1 MPKPYLGE
9 APPGVLRVAVAV
21 TAILLAATAGAQVCT
36 VDAEPN
42 DTPAT
47 AQDVSDTLCIAGSMA
62 AQDQDAYLWVVDDE
76 AAARW
81 WSVSMEGIPGH
92 LTKVDLIRVTL
103 ADNGVDV
110 TAADTLAS
118 FTSPG
123 GALTESAPVLVAP
136 GRYVLGVSKS
146 GGEGAYVVHLDPGD
160 ALRRGRRGV
169 DGLDGVDGAFAIFG
183 MANGEVALPWRLAA
197 DDASLRWDLELV
209 AAVGSDA
216 RLALRGADGAEVAA
230 SGTGEL
236 GRATLRSL
244 GVGAGEVA
252 VSVTGLP
259 SGAPFTLSATSAGRV
274 TDGNEVE
281 PNNGWDEANVLSL
294 GRAMHGS
301 GPDKDY
307 FVLDVPDAAR
317 GKTYDLSLESD
328 ANAYLSLFSA
338 DHEEIQ
344 TRHGASGAMR
354 GLVLDAPRYG
364 VTVGVGGDASY
375 TLVFSEASPPEDGHE
390 SEPNDVLAVADP
402 LSDGLTVRGGL
413 EVQDKDVY
421 RFTTTGPA
429 QLWRIQAVGS
439 GVRSLTTYDAGGARQ
454 ASLQGERRIRLD
466 NVALLPGEHFI
477 EVGGNAGAYA
487 LRALALG
494 PVPDE
499 KPAPPSAEDAGA
511 QQLPLKAAAPP
522 PQAEPEAIEPS
533 GPPPPPGVIELE
545 PNDDDSR
552 AELLRVGQTR
562 VGVLTGTNDVDAY
575 RFYLASDQYV
585 RIEAV
590 PPEDGSLFFD
600 VREAGVRAQSQG
612 PGSPVVF
619 QRRLLAGNYDLWL
632 RADTASDGYYQ
643 LRMSQL
649 DPFTLPDDVEPN
661 DSPATANRLPAD
673 LDVEGKVGDITGPD
687 FYALPAFDAPTTLH
701 VDGTLGEDTRIAL
714 LGDGA
719 PRLVRNNDG
728 SFDADLPAGAHLF
741 LRMNGRGDYRFVAR
755 FGSAPDASELR
766 PPNGDPGAS
775 LALERSARDV
785 AAYWYE
791 GQALD
796 DELTIENTSD
806 RKQTYALE
814 VATSSVAVTPHVPA
828 TVTVGPGQRAS
839 VPLSVTVAPD
849 ARDDQPVRVT
859 VGARS
864 DAGIATTS
872 LTLVPRCEAAPV
884 APKAS
889 WAVPDAMLGR
899 LDVAWSGLG
908 ATIVDDAGRDAQT
921 VDALTSPAT
930 GAHHEVGEAITVD
943 LAGDE
948 PITLAGALLQPQG
961 GPDVRRQLRDFSI
974 QVSLDGE
981 TFETVLESSLR
992 AARVEQ
998 AFAFPKAVEARYAR
1012 LVFGPDQAGNSGA
1025 WIGEWKLVAAA
1036 DDPLGELNLADPA
1049 LGGHVLWSD
1058 PLIPESQRH
1067 SMILDEQADRPRV
1080 DGHGNPRAT
1089 WVVGF
1094 RDDRAAQFTRL
1105 EWVESS
1111 DSTSEGAFS
1120 DVAVDVSLSSPVGPW
1135 EHLADWHLERDAAGT
1150 AALALPE
1157 PSWARFVRF
1166 TATGPEQGVRSMFP
1180 PDTLRILERP
1190 SGDGYRSAVGEWGQ
1204 YRKEAVYE
1212 WQQGGADGAAT
1223 GQTGPDA
1230 ADSDSRDAPRPL
1242 ASGDVVEGTVAV
1254 AEDEDWFTIT
1264 VPDGQNHLSLRL
1276 EGDPTLAYNY
1286 ALTSAAGDAVAYD
1299 ERHDGD
1305 AVVLDAYVDPGEYT
1319 LHLAEPK
1326 RSVIFAWDTSG
1337 SVGPYIPITYASL
1350 ARFTRGTDPDRE
1362 FVQLLAYNE
1371 PGPIWLLP
1379 YWSADP
1385 VRAQQAIN
1393 TFDRDS
1399 AESSN
1404 SENALLTASDAL
1416 AQRDGTRA
1424 VLLITDAE
1432 SPGYG
1437 LTPKL
1442 WRSLEASRARV
1453 FTFEISTGG
1462 SDYSQDLMQAWADAN
1477 HGFYDYA
1484 RNVGDFDVGFARASC
1499 LLRRPKRYRVEV
1511 TTSAEAPP
1519 GPGSIRVVRAEGA
1532 AQPAVEVI
1540 FDASGSMGKKL
1551 PDGTSRIDAAR
1562 EVLKDFVT
1570 NVLPEGTPFALR
1582 VFGHIKPSSCDTR
1595 LEVPLAPLD
1604 PASATKAI
1612 DAIQPKLLSQT
1623 PLADSI
1629 AAVGD
1634 DLRRAPSGS
1643 RLFLVTDGEESCGGD
1658 PLVALQTLASAGIS
1672 VSMVSLGIEDGAV
1685 QDRFRSLAQA
1695 AGASY
1700 SNLASASELRAEIKS
1715 GSRIIFEI
1723 ISTQGSLVDEGYV
1736 GGPPV
1741 QVPAGH
1747 YQLQIRG
1754 ESESRSVA
1762 VSAEEEVEVTANG
1775 R

>member
-1 MPKPYLGE
+1 
-9 APPGVLRVAVAV
+9 
-21 TAILLAATAGAQVCT
+21 
-36 VDAEPN
+36 
-42 DTPAT
+42 
-47 AQDVSDTLCIAGSMA
+47 
-62 AQDQDAYLWVVDDE
+62 
-76 AAARW
+76 
-81 WSVSMEGIPGH
+81 
-92 LTKVDLIRVTL
+92 
-103 ADNGVDV
+103 
-110 TAADTLAS
+110 
-118 FTSPG
+118 
-123 GALTESAPVLVAP
+123 
-136 GRYVLGVSKS
+136 
-146 GGEGAYVVHLDPGD
+146 
-160 ALRRGRRGV
+160 
-169 DGLDGVDGAFAIFG
+169 
-183 MANGEVALPWRLAA
+183 
-197 DDASLRWDLELV
+197 
-209 AAVGSDA
+209 
-216 RLALRGADGAEVAA
+216 
-230 SGTGEL
+230 
-236 GRATLRSL
+236 
-244 GVGAGEVA
+244 
-252 VSVTGLP
+252 
-259 SGAPFTLSATSAGRV
+259 
-274 TDGNEVE
+274 
-281 PNNGWDEANVLSL
+281 
-294 GRAMHGS
+294 
-301 GPDKDY
+301 
-307 FVLDVPDAAR
+307 
-317 GKTYDLSLESD
+317 
-328 ANAYLSLFSA
+328 
-338 DHEEIQ
+338 
-344 TRHGASGAMR
+344 
-354 GLVLDAPRYG
+354 
-364 VTVGVGGDASY
+364 
-375 TLVFSEASPPEDGHE
+375 
-390 SEPNDVLAVADP
+390 
-402 LSDGLTVRGGL
+402 
-413 EVQDKDVY
+413 
-421 RFTTTGPA
+421 
-429 QLWRIQAVGS
+429 
-439 GVRSLTTYDAGGARQ
+439 
-454 ASLQGERRIRLD
+454 
-466 NVALLPGEHFI
+466 
-477 EVGGNAGAYA
+477 
-487 LRALALG
+487 
-494 PVPDE
+494 
-499 KPAPPSAEDAGA
+499 
-511 QQLPLKAAAPP
+511 
-522 PQAEPEAIEPS
+522 
-533 GPPPPPGVIELE
+533 
-545 PNDDDSR
+545 
-552 AELLRVGQTR
+552 
-562 VGVLTGTNDVDAY
+562 
-575 RFYLASDQYV
+575 
-585 RIEAV
+585 
-590 PPEDGSLFFD
+590 
-600 VREAGVRAQSQG
+600 
-612 PGSPVVF
+612 
-619 QRRLLAGNYDLWL
+619 
-632 RADTASDGYYQ
+632 
-643 LRMSQL
+643 
-649 DPFTLPDDVEPN
+649 
-661 DSPATANRLPAD
+661 
-673 LDVEGKVGDITGPD
+673 
-687 FYALPAFDAPTTLH
+687 
-701 VDGTLGEDTRIAL
+701 
-714 LGDGA
+714 
-719 PRLVRNNDG
+719 
-728 SFDADLPAGAHLF
+728 
-741 LRMNGRGDYRFVAR
+741 
-755 FGSAPDASELR
+755 
-766 PPNGDPGAS
+766 
-775 LALERSARDV
+775 
-785 AAYWYE
+785 
-791 GQALD
+791 
-796 DELTIENTSD
+796 
-806 RKQTYALE
+806 
-814 VATSSVAVTPHVPA
+814 
-828 TVTVGPGQRAS
+828 VTVGPGQRAS
-839 VPLSVTVAPD
+839 VPLSVAVAPD

-930 GAHHEVGEAITVD
+930 GAHHEVGEAITVE

-998 AFAFPKAVEARYAR
+998 AFAFPKSVEARYAR

-1111 DSTSEGAFS
+1111 DSTPEGAFS

-1223 GQTGPDA
+1223 GQTGPDP

-1276 EGDPTLAYNY
+1276 EGDPTLAYRY
-1286 ALTSAAGDAVAYD
+1286 ELTTAAGDPVAYD
-1299 ERHDGD
+1299 ERSDGD

-1326 RSVIFAWDTSG
+1326 RSVVFAWDTSG
-1337 SVGPYIPITYASL
+1337 SVGPYTPITYASL
-1350 ARFTRGTDPDRE
+1350 ARFTRGLDPDRE
-1362 FVQLLAYNE
+1362 FVQLLAYND

-1393 TFDRDS
+1393 TFDRES
-1399 AESSN
+1399 ADSSN

-1432 SPGYG
+1432 SPGYP

-1499 LLRRPKRYRVEV
+1499 LLRRPKRYRVEI
-1511 TTSAEAPP
+1511 TTSSEAPP

-1551 PDGTSRIDAAR
+1551 PDGTPRIDAAR

-1582 VFGHIKPSSCDTR
+1582 AFGHIKPSSCDTR

-1629 AAVGD
+1629 AAVGE
-1634 DLRRAPSGS
+1634 DLAGAPAGGT
-1643 RLFLVTDGEESCGGD
+1643 LLLLTDGEESCGGD
-1658 PLVALQTLASAGIS
+1658 PSAELRALRQRAAGVDVVI
-1672 VSMVSLGIEDGAV
+1672 VSLGLDDPAV
-1685 QDRFRSLAQA
+1685 QARFSQLAEV
-1695 AGASY
+1695 AGGGYQDVRAVE
-1700 SNLASASELRAEIKS
+1700 ELNDAVR
-1715 GSRIIFEI
+1715 GSRGRAFEVRD
-1723 ISTQGSLVDEGYV
+1723 QAGDVVAEGVV
-1736 GGPPV
+1736 GGESV
-1741 QVPAGH
+1741 EVPAGR
-1747 YQLQIRG
+1747 YEVVVGSGFREQVRVGGGQAV
-1754 ESESRSVA
+1754 EVA
-1762 VSAEEEVEVTANG
+1762 VG
-1775 R
+1775 PD

>member
-649 DPFTLPDDVEPN
+649 DPLTLPDDVEPN

-1305 AVVLDAYVDPGEYT
+1305 AVVLDA
-1319 LHLAEPK
+1319 
-1326 RSVIFAWDTSG
+1326 
-1337 SVGPYIPITYASL
+1337 
-1350 ARFTRGTDPDRE
+1350 
-1362 FVQLLAYNE
+1362 
-1371 PGPIWLLP
+1371 
-1379 YWSADP
+1379 
-1385 VRAQQAIN
+1385 
-1393 TFDRDS
+1393 
-1399 AESSN
+1399 
-1404 SENALLTASDAL
+1404 
-1416 AQRDGTRA
+1416 
-1424 VLLITDAE
+1424 
-1432 SPGYG
+1432 
-1437 LTPKL
+1437 
-1442 WRSLEASRARV
+1442 
-1453 FTFEISTGG
+1453 
-1462 SDYSQDLMQAWADAN
+1462 
-1477 HGFYDYA
+1477 
-1484 RNVGDFDVGFARASC
+1484 
-1499 LLRRPKRYRVEV
+1499 LRRPRGVHVAPRGAQALRHLRVGHERQRGTVHPHHLCVAGALHARDRSRPRVRAAAGLQRARPDLVAAVLERRSGAGAAGDQHLRPRQRRIEQLGERAADRERRAGPARRYARRTADHRRRVARLR
-1511 TTSAEAPP
+1511 SDAEAVAQPRGLARTRVHVRDQHRRLGLLP
-1519 GPGSIRVVRAEGA
+1519 GPHAVLGRREPRVLRLRPQRRG
-1532 AQPAVEVI
+1532 
-1540 FDASGSMGKKL
+1540 L
-1551 PDGTSRIDAAR
+1551 RRRLRAR
-1562 EVLKDFVT
+1562 E
-1570 NVLPEGTPFALR
+1570 LPAAAPQALPR
-1582 VFGHIKPSSCDTR
+1582 RGHDERRGPAR
-1595 LEVPLAPLD
+1595 ARLD
-1604 PASATKAI
+1604 PGGAGGGRR
-1612 DAIQPKLLSQT
+1612 
-1623 PLADSI
+1623 
-1629 AAVGD
+1629 AAGGRG
-1634 DLRRAPSGS
+1634 DLRRLGLDGQEAARWYIAHRRRPRGAEGL
-1643 RLFLVTDGEESCGGD
+1643 RDERAARGHTLRVARVRPHQALVVRHPARG
-1658 PLVALQTLASAGIS
+1658 
-1672 VSMVSLGIEDGAV
+1672 
-1685 QDRFRSLAQA
+1685 A
-1695 AGASY
+1695 AGA
-1700 SNLASASELRAEIKS
+1700 ARPRRRDQGDRCHPAEAAVADAVGGLDRGGGG
-1715 GSRIIFEI
+1715 GSR
-1723 ISTQGSLVDEGYV
+1723 TGAAAD
-1736 GGPPV
+1736 
-1741 QVPAGH
+1741 
-1747 YQLQIRG
+1747 
-1754 ESESRSVA
+1754 
-1762 VSAEEEVEVTANG
+1762 VSCS
-1775 R
+1775 